1 MKFEKGFQYM
11 SKTTKTITGLGLAG
25 LGVAAAVATLG
36 ANDQQPNTNAQ
47 EPKASEPKAS
57 STVKDNGSSRAKT
70 ADHAAKDAVK
80 DLKKFA
86 QTQEAVKDAEKA
98 VKEAEK
104 AEQAAA
110 TYQVKENDSL
120 WTISQATGI
129 SVDELAAH
137 NGITNP
143 NIIHVGDTIQIPTQA
158 PSVQAAQTASAKARE
173 RLQNAQR
180 AQEEAKADQAKPA
193 EITET
198 PAKPAKG
205 SIGNAVVTETPVKP
219 VETPAEQ
226 PKESSAPTTPVE
238 SEKPVEKPSEP
249 SKPAET
255 PAPAPTETPKPSVED
270 SNHKPVI
277 PETPSAPVE
286 TTETVSTKTVER
298 YTPFDTETVYDN
310 TLPYGSQNEV
320 QPGIG
325 GKTVVKIT
333 ERFVNGVSQGQTE
346 EVVSVTPVQNRVIV
360 VGTYQAPAPTPTT
373 PVESTTTPTGP
384 IAPTA
389 PVEEPATP
397 APTDGDSSTV
407 VEQPVQPTQPTQP
420 VTPVQPTEPVAPTTP
435 VEPTLPVIP
444 VTPDQPQ
451 PEKPVDAP
459 VEETVTTRVHDE
471 NRDAVAYQVETTED
485 AELEAGKTVVDQD
498 GTDGYTVYTVT
509 ETLKNG
515 QVVGSQTA
523 VKEVVAP
530 VNKKVRVGTK
540 KAYVPQTIK
549 KSETVRV
556 DENGTVLGSIEGYD
570 FVGKSDVSKSETAEN
585 GDTIITTTTTEVY
598 KKHVE
603 KPATPAPTP
612 SESTLTAASTDELNT
627 IKEQV
632 KGGSNISDEQAAAVT
647 DLDFSYNVSQ
657 QFRELM
663 KNDEDMPQWLA
674 DSKKTV
680 YDVEVNKDTVR
691 NVASRSVEA
700 IAKMAHVR
708 PNGDNGH
715 ESNLAQGSI
724 SNADIKA
731 EMAKSG
737 KSEKEALA
745 TLIAQYL
752 YESWVVEERPA
763 DDYDGETGHYMN
775 AFNGAINTSVFL
787 VKTPNG
793 YLFSAASA

>member
-25 LGVAAAVATLG
+25 LGVAAAVAALG

-137 NGITNP
+137 NGIANP
-143 NIIHVGDTIQIPTQA
+143 NVIHVGDTIQIPTQA

-180 AQEEAKADQAKPA
+180 AQEEAKAEEAKPA

-205 SIGNAVVTETPVKP
+205 SIGNAVVAETPAKP
-219 VETPAEQ
+219 VETPTEQ
-226 PKESSAPTTPVE
+226 PKESSAPTAPIE
-238 SEKPVEKPSEP
+238 SEKPVEKPSE
-249 SKPAET
+249 SST
-255 PAPAPTETPKPSVED
+255 PAPTETPKPSVED
-270 SNHKPVI
+270 SNHKPVV

-360 VGTYQAPAPTPTT
+360 VGTYQAPAPTPT
-373 PVESTTTPTGP
+373 
-384 IAPTA
+384 A

-397 APTDGDSSTV
+397 APTDGDSNTV
-407 VEQPVQPTQPTQP
+407 VEQPVQPTQP

-435 VEPTLPVIP
+435 VEPTLPVVP

-485 AELEAGKTVVDQD
+485 AELEAGKTVVDQE
-498 GTDGYTVYTVT
+498 GVDGYTVYTVT

-603 KPATPAPTP
+603 KLATPAPTP

-674 DSKKTV
+674 DSKKTA

>member
-25 LGVAAAVATLG
+25 LGVAAAVAALG

-57 STVKDNGSSRAKT
+57 STVKDNGSSRAKA

-137 NGITNP
+137 NGIANP
-143 NIIHVGDTIQIPTQA
+143 NVIHVGDTIQIPTQA

-180 AQEEAKADQAKPA
+180 AQEEAKADQAKANQAKPA
-193 EITET
+193 EVA
-198 PAKPAKG
+198 PSVPAKG
-205 SIGNAVVTETPVKP
+205 SIGNAVVTETPAKP

-226 PKESSAPTTPVE
+226 PKEPSAPTAPVE
-238 SEKPVEKPSEP
+238 SEKPVEKPSE
-249 SKPAET
+249 SSTPAET
-255 PAPAPTETPKPSVED
+255 PAPAETPKPSVED
-270 SNHKPVI
+270 SNHKPVV

-384 IAPTA
+384 IAPAA

-397 APTDGDSSTV
+397 APTDGDSNTV
-407 VEQPVQPTQPTQP
+407 VEQPVQPTQP
-420 VTPVQPTEPVAPTTP
+420 VTPVAPTTP
-435 VEPTLPVIP
+435 VEPTLPVVP

-674 DSKKTV
+674 DSNKTA

-775 AFNGAINTSVFL
+775 TFNGAINTSVFL

>member
-1 MKFEKGFQYM
+1 M

-25 LGVAAAVATLG
+25 LGVAAAVAALG

-57 STVKDNGSSRAKT
+57 STVKDNGSSRAKA

-137 NGITNP
+137 NGIANP
-143 NIIHVGDTIQIPTQA
+143 NVIHVGDTIQIPTQA

-180 AQEEAKADQAKPA
+180 AQEEVKAEEAKPA
-193 EITET
+193 DVASSA

-205 SIGNAVVTETPVKP
+205 SIGNAVVAETPAKP

-226 PKESSAPTTPVE
+226 PKEPSAPTAPVE
-238 SEKPVEKPSEP
+238 SEKPVEKPSE
-249 SKPAET
+249 SSTPAET
-255 PAPAPTETPKPSVED
+255 PTPAPTETPKPSVED
-270 SNHKPVI
+270 SNHKPVV

-325 GKTVVKIT
+325 GKTVVKII

-360 VGTYQAPAPTPTT
+360 VGTYQAPAPT
-373 PVESTTTPTGP
+373 
-384 IAPTA
+384 A
-389 PVEEPATP
+389 
-397 APTDGDSSTV
+397 
-407 VEQPVQPTQPTQP
+407 
-420 VTPVQPTEPVAPTTP
+420 P
-435 VEPTLPVIP
+435 VEPTLPVVP

-451 PEKPVDAP
+451 PEKPITAP

-485 AELEAGKTVVDQD
+485 AELEEGKTVVDQD

-603 KPATPAPTP
+603 KPATPTPTP

>member
-1 MKFEKGFQYM
+1 M

-25 LGVAAAVATLG
+25 LGVAAAVAALG

-57 STVKDNGSSRAKT
+57 STVKDNGSSRAKA

-104 AEQAAA
+104 AEQTAA

-129 SVDELAAH
+129 SVNELAAH
-137 NGITNP
+137 NGIVNP
-143 NIIHVGDTIQIPTQA
+143 NVIHVGDTIQIPTQA

-180 AQEEAKADQAKPA
+180 AQEEAKAEEAKPA
-193 EITET
+193 DVASSA

-226 PKESSAPTTPVE
+226 PKEPSAPTAPVE
-238 SEKPVEKPSEP
+238 SEKPVEKPSE
-249 SKPAET
+249 SSTPAET
-255 PAPAPTETPKPSVED
+255 PNPAPAETPKPSVED
-270 SNHKPVI
+270 SNHKPVV

-360 VGTYQAPAPTPTT
+360 VGTYQAPAPTPTA

-384 IAPTA
+384 IAPAA

-397 APTDGDSSTV
+397 APTDGDSNTV
-407 VEQPVQPTQPTQP
+407 VEQPVQPTQP
-420 VTPVQPTEPVAPTTP
+420 VTPVAPTTP
-435 VEPTLPVIP
+435 VEPTLPVAPTTPVEPTLPVVP

-451 PEKPVDAP
+451 PDKPITAP
-459 VEETVTTRVHDE
+459 VEETVTTRTHDE
-471 NRDAVAYQVETTED
+471 NHDAVAYQVETTED

-498 GTDGYTVYTVT
+498 GVDGYTVYTVT

-540 KAYVPQTIK
+540 KAYVPQTIT

-570 FVGKSDVSKSETAEN
+570 FVGKSDVSRSETAEN

-674 DSKKTV
+674 DSNKTV

-731 EMAKSG
+731 EMAKSD

>member
-1 MKFEKGFQYM
+1 M

-25 LGVAAAVATLG
+25 LGVAAAVAALG

-57 STVKDNGSSRAKT
+57 STVKDSGSSRAKA

-137 NGITNP
+137 NGIANP
-143 NIIHVGDTIQIPTQA
+143 NVIHVGDTIQIPTQA

-180 AQEEAKADQAKPA
+180 AQEEVKADQAKADQAKPA
-193 EITET
+193 EVA
-198 PAKPAKG
+198 PSVPAKG
-205 SIGNAVVTETPVKP
+205 SIGNAVVTETPAKP

-226 PKESSAPTTPVE
+226 PKEPSAPTAPVE
-238 SEKPVEKPSEP
+238 SEKPVEKPSE
-249 SKPAET
+249 SSTPAET
-255 PAPAPTETPKPSVED
+255 PAPAETPKPSVED
-270 SNHKPVI
+270 SNHKPVV

-384 IAPTA
+384 IAPAA

-397 APTDGDSSTV
+397 APTDGDSNTV
-407 VEQPVQPTQPTQP
+407 VEQPVQPTQP
-420 VTPVQPTEPVAPTTP
+420 VTPVAPTTP
-435 VEPTLPVIP
+435 VEPTLPVVP

-485 AELEAGKTVVDQD
+485 AELEAGKTVVDQN

-603 KPATPAPTP
+603 KPATPVPAPT
-612 SESTLTAASTDELNT
+612 ESTLTTASTDELNT

-674 DSKKTV
+674 DSKKTA

>member
-25 LGVAAAVATLG
+25 LGVAAAVAALG

-47 EPKASEPKAS
+47 EPKASEHKAS
-57 STVKDNGSSRAKT
+57 STVKDSGSSRAKA

-137 NGITNP
+137 NGIANP
-143 NIIHVGDTIQIPTQA
+143 NVIHVGDTIQIPTQA

-193 EITET
+193 EVAFSA

-205 SIGNAVVTETPVKP
+205 SIGNAVVAETPAKP

-226 PKESSAPTTPVE
+226 PKEPSAPTAPVE
-238 SEKPVEKPSEP
+238 SEKPVEKPSE
-249 SKPAET
+249 SSTPAET
-255 PAPAPTETPKPSVED
+255 PTPTPAPTETPKPSVED
-270 SNHKPVI
+270 SNHKPVV
-277 PETPSAPVE
+277 PETPSTPVE

-360 VGTYQAPAPTPTT
+360 VGTYQAPAPTPTA

-384 IAPTA
+384 IAPAA
-389 PVEEPATP
+389 PIEEPVPT
-397 APTDGDSSTV
+397 APTDGDSNTV
-407 VEQPVQPTQPTQP
+407 VEQPVQPTQ
-420 VTPVQPTEPVAPTTP
+420 PVAPTTP
-435 VEPTLPVIP
+435 VEPTLPVVP

-459 VEETVTTRVHDE
+459 VEETVTTRTHDE

-485 AELEAGKTVVDQD
+485 AEFEAGKTVVDQE
-498 GTDGYTVYTVT
+498 GVDGYTVYTVT

-515 QVVGSQTA
+515 QVVDSQTT

-556 DENGTVLGSIEGYD
+556 DEKGTVLGSIEGYD

-632 KGGSNISDEQAAAVT
+632 KGGSNISNEQAAAVT

-674 DSKKTV
+674 DSNKTA

>member
-1 MKFEKGFQYM
+1 M

-25 LGVAAAVATLG
+25 LGVAAAVAALG

-137 NGITNP
+137 NGIANP
-143 NIIHVGDTIQIPTQA
+143 NVIHVGDTIQIPTQA

-180 AQEEAKADQAKPA
+180 AQEEAKAEEAKPA

-205 SIGNAVVTETPVKP
+205 SIGNAVVAETPAKP
-219 VETPAEQ
+219 VETPTEQ
-226 PKESSAPTTPVE
+226 PKESSAPTAPIE
-238 SEKPVEKPSEP
+238 SEKPVEKPSE
-249 SKPAET
+249 SST
-255 PAPAPTETPKPSVED
+255 PAPTETPKPSVED
-270 SNHKPVI
+270 SNHKPVV

-360 VGTYQAPAPTPTT
+360 VGTYQAPAPTPT
-373 PVESTTTPTGP
+373 
-384 IAPTA
+384 A

-397 APTDGDSSTV
+397 APTDGDSNTV
-407 VEQPVQPTQPTQP
+407 VEQPVQPTQP

-435 VEPTLPVIP
+435 VEPTLPVVP

-485 AELEAGKTVVDQD
+485 AELEAGKTVVDQE
-498 GTDGYTVYTVT
+498 GVDGYTVYTVT

-603 KPATPAPTP
+603 KLATPAPTP

-674 DSKKTV
+674 DSKKTA

>member
-11 SKTTKTITGLGLAG
+11 SKTTKTITGIGLAG
-25 LGVAAAVATLG
+25 LGVAAAVAALG

-57 STVKDNGSSRAKT
+57 STVKDNGSSHAKT

-137 NGITNP
+137 NGIANP
-143 NIIHVGDTIQIPTQA
+143 NVIHVGDTIQIPTQA

-180 AQEEAKADQAKPA
+180 AQEEAKAEQAKPA
-193 EITET
+193 DVASPA

-205 SIGNAVVTETPVKP
+205 SIGNAVVPETPAKP
-219 VETPAEQ
+219 VETPA
-226 PKESSAPTTPVE
+226 
-238 SEKPVEKPSEP
+238 
-249 SKPAET
+249 
-255 PAPAPTETPKPSVED
+255 PAPAETPKPSVED
-270 SNHKPVI
+270 SNHKPVV
-277 PETPSAPVE
+277 PETPSTPVE
-286 TTETVSTKTVER
+286 TTETVSTQTVER
-298 YTPFDTETVYDN
+298 YTPFETETVYDN

-360 VGTYQAPAPTPTT
+360 VGTYQAPAATPTT

-384 IAPTA
+384 IAPTT

-397 APTDGDSSTV
+397 APTDGDSNTV
-407 VEQPVQPTQPTQP
+407 VEQPVQPTQP

-435 VEPTLPVIP
+435 VEPTLPVVP

-459 VEETVTTRVHDE
+459 VEETVTTRIHDE
-471 NRDAVAYQVETTED
+471 NRDAVAYQVETIED
-485 AELEAGKTVVDQD
+485 AELEAGKTVVDQE

-515 QVVGSQTA
+515 QVVDSQTV

-674 DSKKTV
+674 DSNKAA

>member
-25 LGVAAAVATLG
+25 LGVAAAVAALG

-57 STVKDNGSSRAKT
+57 STVKDSGSSRAKA

-137 NGITNP
+137 NGIANP
-143 NIIHVGDTIQIPTQA
+143 NVIHVGDTIQIPTQA

-180 AQEEAKADQAKPA
+180 AQEEVKAEEAKPA
-193 EITET
+193 DVASSA

-205 SIGNAVVTETPVKP
+205 SIGNAVVAETPTKP

-226 PKESSAPTTPVE
+226 PKESSAPTAPIE
-238 SEKPVEKPSEP
+238 SEKPVEKPSE
-249 SKPAET
+249 SST
-255 PAPAPTETPKPSVED
+255 PAPTETPKPSVED
-270 SNHKPVI
+270 SNHKPVV

-360 VGTYQAPAPTPTT
+360 VGTYQAPAPTPTA
-373 PVESTTTPTGP
+373 PVESTVTPTGP
-384 IAPTA
+384 IAPAT

-397 APTDGDSSTV
+397 A
-407 VEQPVQPTQPTQP
+407 QPTEPVAPTAPVEQP

-435 VEPTLPVIP
+435 VEPTLPVVP

-451 PEKPVDAP
+451 PEKPVDTP

-485 AELEAGKTVVDQD
+485 AELEAGKTVVDQE
-498 GTDGYTVYTVT
+498 GTDGYTVYTIT

-540 KAYVPQTIK
+540 KAYVPKTIK

-674 DSKKTV
+674 DSKKTT
-680 YDVEVNKDTVR
+680 YDVKVNKDTVR

-700 IAKMAHVR
+700 IVKMAHVR

-787 VKTPNG
+787 VETPNG

>member
-1 MKFEKGFQYM
+1 MKFKKGFQYM

-25 LGVAAAVATLG
+25 LGVAAAVAALG

-104 AEQAAA
+104 AEQTAA

-137 NGITNP
+137 NGIANP
-143 NIIHVGDTIQIPTQA
+143 NVIHVGDTIQIPTQA

-180 AQEEAKADQAKPA
+180 AQEEVKAEEAKPA
-193 EITET
+193 DVASSA

-205 SIGNAVVTETPVKP
+205 SIGNAVVAETPAKP

-226 PKESSAPTTPVE
+226 PKEPSAPTAPVE
-238 SEKPVEKPSEP
+238 SEKPVEKPSE
-249 SKPAET
+249 SSTPAET
-255 PAPAPTETPKPSVED
+255 PTPVPAETPKPSVED
-270 SNHKPVI
+270 SNHKPVV

-298 YTPFDTETVYDN
+298 YTPFETETVYDN

-384 IAPTA
+384 IAPAA
-389 PVEEPATP
+389 PIEEPATP
-397 APTDGDSSTV
+397 APTEGDSSTV
-407 VEQPVQPTQPTQP
+407 VEQPVQPTQP

-435 VEPTLPVIP
+435 VEPTLPVVP

-451 PEKPVDAP
+451 PEKPVDTP

-485 AELEAGKTVVDQD
+485 AELEAGKTVVDQE
-498 GTDGYTVYTVT
+498 GVDGYTVYTVT

-603 KPATPAPTP
+603 KPVTPAPTP
-612 SESTLTAASTDELNT
+612 SESTLMAASTDELNT

-674 DSKKTV
+674 DSNKTA

-700 IAKMAHVR
+700 IAKMAHIR